1 MTPAHNLV
9 TSVAEQ
15 ITLPDVYHH
24 ISSLVITPKA
34 RIDDFVDVINLD
46 KALAAR
52 IIRIANSRFF
62 GYSRKAHTVKQ
73 AISLIGVIQL
83 HDLLLSSLAIR
94 AFSGI
99 PADVINQEM
108 FWRSCIYCGITAR
121 MVAKKCMLPA
131 SERLFTS
138 GLLHEIGHIVMYA
151 KIPELAQDVLF
162 ESEQSKQPLYIL
174 EREMLGYDY
183 GQVGSEIMRLWH
195 LSDSYCD
202 IATYHM
208 EPDKAQNN
216 RLEVEVVNLARS
228 IMLAEELNPDQA
240 IDSLLNESTDLINEK
255 LNIQDIENIKTNA
268 RLYVDDVMD
277 CLWPFSRNTVT
288 ECEILL

>member
-1 MTPAHNLV
+1 MTPAHALV
-9 TSVAEQ
+9 KSVAEK

-24 ISSLVITPKA
+24 ISNLVTTPEA

-46 KALAAR
+46 TTLAAR
-52 IIRIANSRFF
+52 IIKIANSRFF
-62 GYSRKAHTVKQ
+62 GYSRKVNTVKQ

-99 PADVINQEM
+99 PAVVINQEA
-108 FWRSCIYCGITAR
+108 FWSSCVYCGITAR
-121 MVAKKCMLPA
+121 LLAKKCRLPA

-162 ESEQSKQPLYIL
+162 ESEQNKQPLYIL
-174 EREMLGYDY
+174 EREKLGYDY
-183 GQVGSEIMRLWH
+183 GQVGSEIMRFWH
-195 LSDSYCD
+195 LSESYCD
-202 IATYHM
+202 IASYHM
-208 EPDKAQNN
+208 EPEKAQQNQF
-216 RLEVEVVNLARS
+216 EIQIVNLARS
-228 IMLAEELNPDQA
+228 IMLAEELSPDQTVN
-240 IDSLLNESTDLINEK
+240 SLFNKSNKLINTK
-255 LNIQDIENIKTNA
+255 LTDQDVENIKTRA

-277 CLWPFSRNTVT
+277 CLWPFSRNTVA